1 VGSNID
7 TKQKLVKLTITEY
20 SAKHNISSATCRNWI
35 KSGKV
40 EFEMVKGKYFIFDYE
55 VATNTTKLDTNVAS
69 NDLLLE
75 KDNLIQYLKKDIEG
89 KDGQINEFLKQQN
102 QYQQIIMSM
111 NQNQKTPSP
120 CVSSKA

>member
-40 EFEMVKGKYFIFDYE
+40 EFEMVKGKYFIL
-55 VATNTTKLDTNVAS
+55 TMKL
-69 NDLLLE
+69 LPILQ
-75 KDNLIQYLKKDIEG
+75 NLIQTLLAMICY
-89 KDGQINEFLKQQN
+89 
-102 QYQQIIMSM
+102 
-111 NQNQKTPSP
+111 
-120 CVSSKA
+120 